1 MPSGLLPD
9 PPRRLAR
16 SLDALRGQVDEPSA
30 RAAADWL
37 AALPELLEDL
47 LNRWELTPERV
58 VSPGGRSSLVALV
71 RRPDGTPAALKLLAP
86 ASVPARVRAER
97 EAAAL
102 GCWDGWGAI
111 LPLRE
116 DAADGALLLE
126 RVHAEV
132 SLRSLPEEKAML
144 EAASVLHRLWITP
157 RADGWCRADDS
168 GGSPGDDSGGA
179 ADGRSAS
186 DSYGPTSLTTL
197 ERQTAAETELL
208 RSSTPEEAAPL
219 RDEALDLRAQLLADA
234 PEPVLLHGD
243 FRQDAVLAADAG
255 RARWLA
261 AGPDPLLGERAY
273 DLARLV
279 RDRLHDMVA
288 SAGAGRAARRRLDK
302 LADSLEVDR
311 ERLRGW
317 TVYRA
322 VVSGVRYVAGGDRE
336 DGELL
341 LEFAGWL

>member
-9 PPRRLAR
+9 PPRRLVR
-16 SLDALRGQVDEPSA
+16 SLGALRGHVDEQSA
-30 RAAADWL
+30 QAAAAWL
-37 AALPELLEDL
+37 AGLPELLERTL
-47 LNRWELTPERV
+47 ARWELSLERV

-71 RRPDGTPAALKLLAP
+71 RTAEGTPAALKLLAP
-86 ASVPARVRAER
+86 AIAPAQVRAER

-102 GCWDGWGAI
+102 ARWDGWGAVR
-111 LPLRE
+111 LMRE
-116 DAADGALLLE
+116 AAADGALLLE
-126 RVHAEV
+126 RVHGEV

-144 EAASVLHRLWITP
+144 EAVSVLRRLWVEP
-157 RADGWCRADDS
+157 YADAGT
-168 GGSPGDDSGGA
+168 GTETGDGTGAESVVGA
-179 ADGRSAS
+179 A
-186 DSYGPTSLTTL
+186 GPATL
-197 ERQTAAETELL
+197 ERQSAAEAEML
-208 RSSTPEEAAPL
+208 RSVTPEEARAL
-219 RDEALDLRAQLLADA
+219 CDEALDLRGQLLATP
-234 PEPVLLHGD
+234 PERVLLHGD
-243 FRQDAVLAADAG
+243 FRQGAVLAADSD

-288 SAGAGRAARRRLDK
+288 SAGAARAARRRLDR
-302 LADSLEVDR
+302 LADSLELDR
-311 ERLRGW
+311 ERVRGW

-322 VVSGVRYVAGGDRE
+322 VVSGVRHIAGGDRQ